1 MIKDRKSLS
10 PSFFLDRSKV
20 LVLMLLL
27 LFALMA
33 AKAYIS
39 MQKNTSL
46 IDDAFAFEIVL
57 FCCLLIEWISRKK
70 IKLQASRLHTRRL
83 LAKIFLI
90 GFIVLAI
97 IDFGLY
103 IVKDNHFINIYLIL
117 MFLISIGSL
126 VDWLSEKLKR

>member
-46 IDDAFAFEIVL
+46 IDDAFEIVL